1 MPFEIMPNLRVLP
14 TLITPT
20 GPWSVVR
27 LQSDTAWQLRLRSSG
42 FRLWRTTRK
51 MDNDS
56 GLHCGG
62 LIGPPTPVLLNINHR
77 NARVCPDCINLP
89 AVYCLRL
96 FPPLTFFD
104 CTIVLKS
111 LRVISPWSPTVRWN
125 TFSSHLR
132 FSPASSFLSLKTR
145 GCYYFR

>member
-1 MPFEIMPNLRVLP
+1 MPLEIMPNLRVLP
-14 TLITPT
+14 TLITPP
-20 GPWSVVR
+20 GPWSWSDCRVTPRDNFVCGVQASGSGAQPGKWTIAAAALWR
-27 LQSDTAWQLRLRSSG
+27 INWTSDTSLIEYKSQKCPCLSRLYQ
-42 FRLWRTTRK
+42 F
-51 MDNDS
+51 
-56 GLHCGG
+56 
-62 LIGPPTPVLLNINHR
+62 
-77 NARVCPDCINLP
+77 AR
-89 AVYCLRL
+89 CLRL